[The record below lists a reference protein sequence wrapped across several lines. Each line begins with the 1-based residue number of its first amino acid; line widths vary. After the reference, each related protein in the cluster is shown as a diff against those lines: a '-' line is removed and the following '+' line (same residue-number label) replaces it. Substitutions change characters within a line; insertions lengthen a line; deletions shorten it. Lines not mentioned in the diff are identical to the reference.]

1 MKEIKTKSTVKDIK
15 VLDKSSD
22 ISRRM
27 KNSYIRTKEQ
37 IEPTTHD
44 KSTNYV
50 NDAGENIGDGVE
62 TVVRHTG
69 QAAKDLSKNAVNKI
83 GEFRKPDADAVD
95 SDQQSKEYTQN
106 SVKNEAKKT
115 VQQDRGHTET
125 NSPYKQDSNL
135 FKDKDAIRQKP
146 LQTLRNQPAE
156 QKPTQFFNAAT
167 KESAKR
173 RYTLPRSNELAK
185 RRFIQSRTRQQL
197 TKSNITHA
205 ANTKTVQANIQKPS
219 QNISS
224 QVLQYPAFQS
234 NQKPAPQSIQNV
246 KKTGNTIKQSVR
258 TVEKSLKTAAKK
270 TGKGTIKTS
279 RRTVKTFSHSA
290 GATIKTSQAVAKA
303 AAVKTAQTTQ
313 KTLQAARATARA
325 AAVSVKTAIRVM
337 IAAIKAV
344 IIATKSLI
352 ALIAAGGSVAFVV
365 ILVICISGLM
375 LGSAFGVFYSNE
387 KANENTPVMKEAVS
401 QLNNEFAGRIQKI
414 QNDNSHDTLKISG
427 NSTISNWQEI
437 LAVYAV
443 RTTSD
448 PSNGMEVAT
457 LDDEKVYILRNVF
470 WDMNKI
476 DYWLET
482 VEHEETVTST
492 DENGNETTET
502 ITTTETILH
511 INITSM
517 PYTDMIVKYGFNPE
531 QVKML
536 LELMKDEYRTLFMQL
551 IGN

>member
-1 MKEIKTKSTVKDIK
+1 MKEIKIKSTVKDIK

-69 QAAKDLSKNAVNKI
+69 QTVKDLSKNAINKI

-106 SVKNEAKKT
+106 SVKNEAKTT
-115 VQQDRGHTET
+115 VQHDRGHTET
-125 NSPYKQDSNL
+125 NSPYRQDSNL
-135 FKDKDAIRQKP
+135 FKDKDVIRQKP
-146 LQTLRNQPAE
+146 LQTLRNQSIE
-156 QKPTQFFNAAT
+156 QKPTQFPNAAT
-167 KESAKR
+167 KESVKR
-173 RYTLPRSNELAK
+173 RYTLSRSNELAK
-185 RRFIQSRTRQQL
+185 RRFIQSRIRQQL
-197 TKSNITHA
+197 TKSNITHTA
-205 ANTKTVQANIQKPS
+205 ITKTVQANIQKPS
-219 QNISS
+219 QKISS
-224 QVLQYPAFQS
+224 QVLQHPAFQS
-234 NQKPAPQSIQNV
+234 NRKPVPQSIQNV
-246 KKTGNTIKQSVR
+246 KRTGSAIKQPVKTVGKSV
-258 TVEKSLKTAAKK
+258 KTAAKK
-270 TGKGTIKTS
+270 VGKGTIKTS

-290 GATIKTSQAVAKA
+290 GATIKTSQAAAKA
-303 AAVKTAQTTQ
+303 AAVKSAQTTQ
-313 KTLQAARATARA
+313 RTLQAARATARA
-325 AAVSVKTAIRVM
+325 AAVSAKAAIRAM
-337 IAAIKAV
+337 ITAIKAI

-352 ALIAAGGSVAFVV
+352 ALIAAGGSVAFII

-387 KANENTPVMKEAVS
+387 KANENTLVMKEVVT
-401 QLNNEFAGRIQKI
+401 QLNNELAGRIQKI
-414 QNDNSHDTLKISG
+414 QNDNSHDTLEISG

-457 LDDEKVYILRNVF
+457 LDDEKVGILRNVF

-476 DYWLET
+476 DYWIET

-511 INITSM
+511 INITTI
-517 PYTDMIVKYGFNPE
+517 PYTDMIAKYGFNPE

-536 LELMKDEYRTLFMQL
+536 NELMKDEYSALFMQL
-551 IGN
+551 IAN